1 MATRFSFLVIMK
13 AKEKIRLFQR
23 FLKELGLCKIY
34 MQDNKICKM
43 KSLRKTIEYL
53 NNNYEE
59 SDYDTPSEVINHSLC
74 WADTSHEYLWSA
86 FYDYIELE
94 VNSWNHLS
102 KNLERITNDI
112 KKDLENNENIDY

>member
-1 MATRFSFLVIMK
+1 MTVE
-13 AKEKIRLFQR
+13 EKTRLFQR

-34 MQDNKICKM
+34 IQDNKICER

-59 SDYDTPSEVINHSLC
+59 NDYDTPSEVINQSLC

-86 FYDYIELE
+86 LYDYIELE
-94 VNSWNHLS
+94 SDSWNHLN
-102 KNLERITNDI
+102 KNLERIVNNI
-112 KKDLENNENIDY
+112 KKDLENNENVDY